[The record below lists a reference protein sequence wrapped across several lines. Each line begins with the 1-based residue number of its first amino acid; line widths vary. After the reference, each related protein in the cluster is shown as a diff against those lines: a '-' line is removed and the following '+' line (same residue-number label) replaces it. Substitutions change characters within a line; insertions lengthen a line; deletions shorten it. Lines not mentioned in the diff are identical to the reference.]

1 MLRKGLFT
9 LIILF
14 FICVSFFPSVSCLHL
29 SYFTCS
35 LKLVSKF
42 LHITAIE
49 KGKHC
54 AIWKIYT
61 LTRCILHVVLKG
73 KWMKEQMNE
82 WNNADPIFTIKLLM
96 QKWPMRT
103 RLYAGIMASTQEITK
118 ATYSKAHLYWLA
130 STGFF
135 FYLQSMLGHWACLST
150 INQAWRRD
158 WTSVIWWHRWLE
170 ICWFQ

>member
-1 MLRKGLFT
+1 MMGLQQP
-9 LIILF
+9 
-14 FICVSFFPSVSCLHL
+14 PSVSCLHL

-42 LHITAIE
+42 LHITATE
-49 KGKHC
+49 KRE
-54 AIWKIYT
+54 T
-61 LTRCILHVVLKG
+61 LCNLENIHFNKMYFACCFKRE
-73 KWMKEQMNE
+73 WMKEQMNE
-82 WNNADPIFTIKLLM
+82 WKNADPIFTIKLLL

-118 ATYSKAHLYWLA
+118 ATYSKVHLYWLA

-135 FYLQSMLGHWACLST
+135 FYLQSMLVHWACLST

-158 WTSVIWWHRWLE
+158 STSVIWWHRWLE